1 MLFPKNP
8 KVLIIDD
15 EYDEVAGLMQT
26 FSLKG
31 IPYIHFNGSKIPS
44 NFKKFTSIRLVI
56 LDIDL
61 KGRTSGIHDDKQKA
75 STLAKYLNEIIDE
88 KTYPFFI
95 LFWTKNKEVSES
107 VIRYLDES
115 KLKTAGSIDLDKPPK
130 DALRKMSLK
139 KFEQKITSAISNDTL
154 EFIIGWENAIGCKA
168 SLFSNEIAAISAN
181 ESMQDV
187 ADCNKALKNILT
199 KLVMSHL
206 AVNQIDMSVS
216 PSDRLK
222 YATNEWNIS
231 FGSNLPTDFCEKL
244 NISLPNQSKLTV
256 NSIAHINTKMFFE
269 ERIERKSPFGGI
281 FYEKNQEL
289 KNAIETDKIVKK
301 LVALGNGTLI
311 GMVLTPECDV
321 AQNKMLSAGNKR
333 YHRVV
338 YGIKMEIP
346 NTPTQEK
353 AVLDV
358 MKGARSDRTFPLAP
372 FIDENGKKCVLL
384 FHFST
389 LHTHCIRKKIV
400 MQVKRI
406 LAFDIQTKAANHV
419 NRLGNSML
427 EC

>member
-1 MLFPKNP
+1 MLFPQNP

-15 EYDEVAGLMQT
+15 EYDEVMGLMRT

-31 IPYIHFNGSKIPS
+31 IPYIHLDGSKIPS

-61 KGRTSGIHDDKQKA
+61 KGQTSGFHDDKQKA
-75 STLAKYLNEIIDE
+75 ATLAKYLNEIIDE

-95 LFWTKNKEVSES
+95 LFWTKNKDVSES
-107 VIRYLDES
+107 VIKYLGES
-115 KLKTAGSIDLDKPPK
+115 KLKTAGYIDWEKPTK
-130 DALRKMSLK
+130 DALKKMSLK
-139 KFEQKITSAISNDTL
+139 NFEQKITSAISNDTL

-168 SLFSNEIAAISAN
+168 SLFSNEIAAISAE
-181 ESMQDV
+181 ESMQN
-187 ADCNKALKNILT
+187 ASDCNKALKNILT
-199 KLVMSHL
+199 KLAMSHL
-206 AVNQIDMSVS
+206 AVKQIDPSVS
-216 PSDRLK
+216 SSDRLK
-222 YATNEWNIS
+222 YATNEWNMS

-301 LVALGNGTLI
+301 LPDLRNKTLV

-321 AQNKMLSAGNKR
+321 AQNKMLSTGNRR

-346 NTPTQEK
+346 DDSTKEK
-353 AVLDV
+353 AILDV
-358 MKGARSDRTFPLAP
+358 MKARSDRTFPLAP
-372 FIDENGKKCVLL
+372 FIDEKGKTCVLL

-389 LHTHCIRKKIV
+389 LHTHCIRKRIV

-419 NRLGNSML
+419 NRLGNSII